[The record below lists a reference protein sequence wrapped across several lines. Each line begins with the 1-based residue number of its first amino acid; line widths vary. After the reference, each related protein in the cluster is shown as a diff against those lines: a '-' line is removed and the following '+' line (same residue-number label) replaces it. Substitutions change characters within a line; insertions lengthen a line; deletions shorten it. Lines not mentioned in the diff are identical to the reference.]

1 MNALTKPRGAIIFLH
16 GTGDSGPG
24 IESWVKHVSPAF
36 FPALQAAG
44 IQTIFPSAPTR
55 PYSMAGGQ
63 PVPVWFDR
71 WSMGPSA
78 KEDAAG
84 LAETGK
90 TVRGIVNQMKEL
102 GISDG
107 RIVIGGFSMGG
118 SASLYT
124 TLAAPQDPTDASLLG
139 IAGVFSLSSW
149 VTSESTMWTSLDQQQ
164 ETCAASGAPR
174 IAPPAF
180 LAHGSADPMISPAWG
195 DHPRQLTST
204 WIGGGVGA

>member
-1 MNALTKPRGAIIFLH
+1 
-16 GTGDSGPG
+16 
-24 IESWVKHVSPAF
+24 
-36 FPALQAAG
+36 
-44 IQTIFPSAPTR
+44 
-55 PYSMAGGQ
+55 
-63 PVPVWFDR
+63 
-71 WSMGPSA
+71 
-78 KEDAAG
+78 
-84 LAETGK
+84 
-90 TVRGIVNQMKEL
+90 MKEL

-195 DHPRQLTST
+195 ETTRDSLRVRGLEVEWALEDGIAHEPGPQVLAALQKWLLKTIPAS
-204 WIGGGVGA
+204 